1 MTINITQPTNEKLKP
16 RITVIGVGG
25 AGCNAVNNMIEA
37 HLEGVEF
44 LVANTDAQSLAN
56 SLAERKV
63 QLGAKLTKGLGAG
76 AKPEIGRQ
84 AADESLSNV
93 IEQLEGTHMLF
104 VTAGMG
110 GGTGTG
116 AAPVIA
122 EAARERGI
130 LTVGVVTKP
139 FEYEGERRMNI
150 ADEGIKELTEAVD
163 TLIII
168 PNQNLFRIANK
179 DTTFS
184 EAFKMAD
191 EVLYNG
197 VKGVTDLIVKQ
208 GRINLDFA
216 DIQTVMLEMG
226 KAMMGTGEAEG
237 EDRAIKAAEIAIS
250 NPLLDD
256 TSISNAKGV
265 IINISGGEDVK
276 LYEIDE
282 IAANIKK
289 QCKEDVNLIVGNTI
303 ENIED
308 GKIRVSLL
316 ASGISNSGI
325 KSTHEEENE
334 VNAFNKPRLVSN
346 RDKKETTELKNGEFS
361 YKEEKESKQADL
373 EEFLDKEAFSQIYE
387 DKDTTKPDSLIGK
400 KAENLEDFFIPRE
413 EVIPNSNLVGKTD
426 PFKEADVLN
435 ANIISN
441 KEKNKEVI
449 EEQNSS
455 SLISRLSSNVK
466 EKALNVGSKAMSIV
480 SEVTNKPFDNK
491 LLKKEE
497 ISSVVEKEANTKVE
511 RIEPT
516 FLEEGKNETF
526 SKNPKVINKE
536 IFSQDDGMNIPS
548 FLRRNKD

>member
-1 MTINITQPTNEKLKP
+1 MTINLTEPTNEQLKP

-56 SLAERKV
+56 SLTDRKV

-93 IEQLEGTHMLF
+93 LDQLEGTHMLF

-139 FEYEGERRMNI
+139 FEYEGIRRTKI
-150 ADEGIKELTEAVD
+150 ANQGIKDLTGSVD

-179 DTTFS
+179 DTTFT

-237 EDRAIKAAEIAIS
+237 EDRAIKAAELAIS

-282 IAANIKK
+282 IAAHIKK

-303 ENIED
+303 EKIED

-316 ASGISNSGI
+316 ASGIASENSI
-325 KSTHEEENE
+325 DMHDSDKSEINE
-334 VNAFNKPRLVSN
+334 KFNKPRLVSN
-346 RDKKETTELKNGEFS
+346 RAEKAKDNTIKGIFDKKEKT
-361 YKEEKESKQADL
+361 KQSDL
-373 EEFLDKEAFSQIYE
+373 EEFLSKEINEVATENNNQF
-387 DKDTTKPDSLIGK
+387 DGK
-400 KAENLEDFFIPRE
+400 KNTSVDHNKDFFIPTE
-413 EVIPNSNLVGKTD
+413 ESLPNTIKKNDLD

-435 ANIISN
+435 ANIQP
-441 KEKNKEVI
+441 
-449 EEQNSS
+449 QNLTKDTDELANN
-455 SLISRLSSNVK
+455 SLISRLSNVK
-466 EKALNVGSKAMSIV
+466 EKALNVGSKAISMV
-480 SEVTNKPFDNK
+480 SEVANKSIENTFVKKIEEETSPELESINNQRVEPSFLDNENLDENK
-491 LLKKEE
+491 SLT
-497 ISSVVEKEANTKVE
+497 EKDSN
-511 RIEPT
+511 
-516 FLEEGKNETF
+516 
-526 SKNPKVINKE
+526 IN
-536 IFSQDDGMNIPS
+536 FNQDNYVNIPS
-548 FLRRNKD
+548 FLKRNRD

>member
-1 MTINITQPTNEKLKP
+1 MTINITEPTNEQLKP

-37 HLEGVEF
+37 ELEGVEF
-44 LVANTDAQSLAN
+44 LVANTDAQSLAS
-56 SLAERKV
+56 SLTERKV

-76 AKPEIGRQ
+76 AKPEIGRE
-84 AADESLSNV
+84 AADESLSTV
-93 IEQLEGTHMLF
+93 LEQLEGTHMLF

-139 FEYEGERRMNI
+139 FEYEGIRRTKI
-150 ADEGIKELTEAVD
+150 ADQGIKDLTESVD

-179 DTTFS
+179 DTTFT

-226 KAMMGTGEAEG
+226 KAMMGTGEADG
-237 EDRAIKAAEIAIS
+237 EDRAIKAAELAIS

-265 IINISGGEDVK
+265 IINISGGEDIK

-282 IAANIKK
+282 IAAHIKK

-316 ASGISNSGI
+316 ASGISAENIIKEQIDESDSG
-325 KSTHEEENE
+325 K
-334 VNAFNKPRLVSN
+334 FLKPRLVASSEDN
-346 RDKKETTELKNGEFS
+346 HNENIDKTSFAKKIDT
-361 YKEEKESKQADL
+361 KQADL
-373 EEFLDKEAFSQIYE
+373 EEFLSNEVNDALLDNSNNSIVDNKVDKTDDE
-387 DKDTTKPDSLIGK
+387 K
-400 KAENLEDFFIPRE
+400 DFFIPKE
-413 EVIPNSNLVGKTD
+413 EVTPNKEKNSQTN
-426 PFKEADVLN
+426 PFKEADLLN
-435 ANIISN
+435 ANLTNKDSN
-441 KEKNKEVI
+441 ENI
-449 EEQNSS
+449 DEENV
-455 SLISRLSSNVK
+455 SLISRLSSNVR
-466 EKALNVGSKAMSIV
+466 EKAINVGSKAISMV
-480 SEVTNKPFDNK
+480 SEVANKSLDSKFIRKEEVVENNISDVNTNQRVEPSFMGFDN
-491 LLKKEE
+491 
-497 ISSVVEKEANTKVE
+497 
-511 RIEPT
+511 
-516 FLEEGKNETF
+516 NEDNEF
-526 SKNPKVINKE
+526 NSIDNKALQE
-536 IFSQDDGMNIPS
+536 NNYTNIPS
-548 FLRRNKD
+548 FLKRNRE

>member
-1 MTINITQPTNEKLKP
+1 MTINITQPTNEQLKP

-56 SLAERKV
+56 SHSDRKV
-63 QLGAKLTKGLGAG
+63 QLGAELTKGLGAG

-84 AADESLSNV
+84 AADESLANV
-93 IEQLEGTHMLF
+93 LDQLEGTHMLF

-139 FEYEGERRMNI
+139 FEYEGVRRMKI
-150 ADEGIKELTEAVD
+150 AEDGIKDLTEAVD

-179 DTTFS
+179 DTTFT

-237 EDRAIKAAEIAIS
+237 EDRAIKAAEVAIS

-256 TSISNAKGV
+256 TSIGNAKGV

-282 IAANIKK
+282 IAAHVKK
-289 QCKEDVNLIVGNTI
+289 QCRENVNLIVGNTI
-303 ENIED
+303 EKIED

-316 ASGISNSGI
+316 ASGINNDNEFI
-325 KSTHEEENE
+325 NENEQFEEETN
-334 VNAFNKPRLVSN
+334 FKKPRLVSSRKDN
-346 RDKKETTELKNGEFS
+346 NTIKADFS
-361 YKEEKESKQADL
+361 NKVVSKQSDL
-373 EEFLDKEAFSQIYE
+373 EEFLSKDSDDQISEENKNEFEAKKEIVNE
-387 DKDTTKPDSLIGK
+387 K
-400 KAENLEDFFIPRE
+400 NEDFFIPNE
-413 EVIPNSNLVGKTD
+413 EIAPSKEKKLIAN
-426 PFKEADVLN
+426 PFDEADVLN
-435 ANIISN
+435 ANLN
-441 KEKNKEVI
+441 NNEEKNKI
-449 EEQNSS
+449 EELDNN
-455 SLISRLSSNVK
+455 SLISKLSNVK
-466 EKALNVGSKAMSIV
+466 EKAMNVGSKAFSIV
-480 SEVTNKPFDNK
+480 SEVANKSLD
-491 LLKKEE
+491 
-497 ISSVVEKEANTKVE
+497 S
-511 RIEPT
+511 
-516 FLEEGKNETF
+516 TF
-526 SKNPKVINKE
+526 SKKEDSIEDSSNDEDIKDNKIEPSFMSEDNNIELPNTLEQNE
-536 IFSQDDGMNIPS
+536 IFQEEDNINIPS

>member
-1 MTINITQPTNEKLKP
+1 MTINLTEPTNEQLKP

-56 SLAERKV
+56 SLTDRKV

-93 IEQLEGTHMLF
+93 LDQLEGTHMLF

-139 FEYEGERRMNI
+139 FEYEGIRRTRI
-150 ADEGIKELTEAVD
+150 AEQGIKDLTDSVD

-179 DTTFS
+179 DTTFT

-237 EDRAIKAAEIAIS
+237 EDRAIKAAELAIS

-256 TSISNAKGV
+256 TSIANAKGV

-282 IAANIKK
+282 IAAHIKK

-316 ASGISNSGI
+316 ASGISSQ
-325 KSTHEEENE
+325 EEEEIRNTE
-334 VNAFNKPRLVSN
+334 NKFIKPRLVSN
-346 RDKKETTELKNGEFS
+346 SENKNIKINS
-361 YKEEKESKQADL
+361 SMQIKTKQADL
-373 EEFLDKEAFSQIYE
+373 EDFLSKEINDVLQENSNKSSNDKKNN
-387 DKDTTKPDSLIGK
+387 D
-400 KAENLEDFFIPRE
+400 NNFFIPKE
-413 EVIPNSNLVGKTD
+413 QVTPNKEKTLTTN
-426 PFKEADVLN
+426 PFKEADLLN
-435 ANIISN
+435 ASGSN
-441 KEKNKEVI
+441 T
-449 EEQNSS
+449 NSNDES
-455 SLISRLSSNVK
+455 ISLISRLSSNVK
-466 EKALNVGSKAMSIV
+466 EKAINVGSKAISMV
-480 SEVTNKPFDNK
+480 SEVANKSLENK
-491 LLKKEE
+491 FMKKDEME
-497 ISSVVEKEANTKVE
+497 DVKVNEFNSKERVEPSFVS
-511 RIEPT
+511 
-516 FLEEGKNETF
+516 LEKNEENTLGAID
-526 SKNPKVINKE
+526 NNTAM
-536 IFSQDDGMNIPS
+536 QDNSYNNIPS
-548 FLRRNKD
+548 FLKRNRD

>member
-1 MTINITQPTNEKLKP
+1 MTINLIEPTNEQLKP

-56 SLAERKV
+56 SKTDRKV

-93 IEQLEGTHMLF
+93 LDQLEGTHMLF

-122 EAARERGI
+122 EAARERNI

-139 FEYEGERRMNI
+139 FEYEGIRRTKI
-150 ADEGIKELTEAVD
+150 AEQGIKDLTNAVD

-179 DTTFS
+179 DTTFT

-226 KAMMGTGEAEG
+226 KAMMGTGEADG
-237 EDRAIKAAEIAIS
+237 EDRAIKAAELAIS

-282 IAANIKK
+282 IAAHIKK

-316 ASGISNSGI
+316 ASGIASQV
-325 KSTHEEENE
+325 EEETINSDNKF
-334 VNAFNKPRLVSN
+334 VKPRLVSN
-346 RDKKETTELKNGEFS
+346 SENRNMNTNSSKQSKT
-361 YKEEKESKQADL
+361 KQADL
-373 EEFLDKEAFSQIYE
+373 EDFLSKEVSEALSEKNDQSASNI
-387 DKDTTKPDSLIGK
+387 
-400 KAENLEDFFIPRE
+400 KANNSDFFIPKE
-413 EVIPNSNLVGKTD
+413 EVIPHKEKTLTTN
-426 PFKEADVLN
+426 PFKEADLLN
-435 ANIISN
+435 ANVS
-441 KEKNKEVI
+441 KI
-449 EEQNSS
+449 EENDENT

-466 EKALNVGSKAMSIV
+466 EKAINVGSKAMSMV
-480 SEVTNKPFDNK
+480 SEVANKSLENK
-491 LLKKEE
+491 FLKKDQIEE
-497 ISSVVEKEANTKVE
+497 NKASEFNSKERVEPSFMGLEQNDDSILNT
-511 RIEPT
+511 IDNHNT
-516 FLEEGKNETF
+516 TIHDTNY
-526 SKNPKVINKE
+526 N
-536 IFSQDDGMNIPS
+536 NIPS
-548 FLRRNKD
+548 FLKRNRD

>member
-1 MTINITQPTNEKLKP
+1 MTINIKQPTNEQLKP

-25 AGCNAVNNMIEA
+25 AGCNAVNNMIDA

-56 SLAERKV
+56 SLADRKV
-63 QLGAKLTKGLGAG
+63 QLGAELTKGLGAG

-84 AADESLSNV
+84 AADESLTNV
-93 IEQLEGTHMLF
+93 LEQLEGTHMLF

-139 FEYEGERRMNI
+139 FEYEGVRRMKI
-150 ADEGIKELTEAVD
+150 AEDGIRDLTEAVD

-226 KAMMGTGEAEG
+226 KAMMGTGEADG
-237 EDRAIKAAEIAIS
+237 EERAIKAAEIAIS

-282 IAANIKK
+282 IAAHIKK
-289 QCKEDVNLIVGNTI
+289 QCKENVNLIVGNTI
-303 ENIED
+303 EKIED

-316 ASGISNSGI
+316 ASGIGAQGLV
-325 KSTHEEENE
+325 EEIEE
-334 VNAFNKPRLVSN
+334 
-346 RDKKETTELKNGEFS
+346 
-361 YKEEKESKQADL
+361 EEKESFKRPRLVAGKNVKEKELDLGKTIKANFTKNKNSKQSDL
-373 EEFLDKEAFSQIYE
+373 EEFLSDKATNNFSSDNKISKSNTDILEESE
-387 DKDTTKPDSLIGK
+387 DY
-400 KAENLEDFFIPRE
+400 FIPNE
-413 EVIPNSNLVGKTD
+413 QVNPEVKSGNITD
-426 PFKEADVLN
+426 PFKEADMLN
-435 ANIISN
+435 ANLENSDSLESEKESN
-441 KEKNKEVI
+441 N
-449 EEQNSS
+449 S
-455 SLISRLSSNVK
+455 SLISKLSNVK
-466 EKALNVGSKAMSIV
+466 ERAINAGTRAFSLAT
-480 SEVTNKPFDNK
+480 ELANKSLETKFAK
-491 LLKKEE
+491 REE
-497 ISSVVEKEANTKVE
+497 GLESTQQMQEATKGDDK
-511 RIEPT
+511 IEPT
-516 FLEEGKNETF
+516 FFSDDNNNLNTYSSNLSNDDSSNIEENIT
-526 SKNPKVINKE
+526 
-536 IFSQDDGMNIPS
+536 IPS

>member
-1 MTINITQPTNEKLKP
+1 MTINLTEPTNEQLKP

-56 SLAERKV
+56 SLTDRKV

-93 IEQLEGTHMLF
+93 LDQLEGTHMLF

-139 FEYEGERRMNI
+139 FEYEGIRRTKI
-150 ADEGIKELTEAVD
+150 AEQGIKDLTDSVD

-179 DTTFS
+179 DTTFT

-237 EDRAIKAAEIAIS
+237 EDRAIKAAEVAIS

-282 IAANIKK
+282 IAAHIKK

-303 ENIED
+303 EKIED

-316 ASGISNSGI
+316 ASGIAAEI
-325 KSTHEEENE
+325 RENE
-334 VNAFNKPRLVSN
+334 NDNLEEYKKPRLVSDISKTEKN
-346 RDKKETTELKNGEFS
+346 NTIKADFGKKTTT
-361 YKEEKESKQADL
+361 KQADL
-373 EEFLDKEAFSQIYE
+373 EEFLSKEVSDAIKENKVSNGSQKE
-387 DKDTTKPDSLIGK
+387 SDG
-400 KAENLEDFFIPRE
+400 FFIPKE
-413 EVIPNSNLVGKTD
+413 ETVPNTEKENITD
-426 PFKEADVLN
+426 PFKEAEFLN
-435 ANIISN
+435 ANTSS
-441 KEKNKEVI
+441 KEEIDKEVI
-449 EEQNSS
+449 ENT
-455 SLISRLSSNVK
+455 SLISRLSNVK
-466 EKALNVGSKAMSIV
+466 EKALNVGSKAISMV
-480 SEVTNKPFDNK
+480 SEVANKSLDSKFARKVESDEAISYENNTAERVEPSFD
-491 LLKKEE
+491 
-497 ISSVVEKEANTKVE
+497 EANTFDRVNSLQE
-511 RIEPT
+511 IDNN
-516 FLEEGKNETF
+516 KNLQED
-526 SKNPKVINKE
+526 NYV
-536 IFSQDDGMNIPS
+536 NIPS
-548 FLRRNKD
+548 FLKRNKE

>member
-1 MTINITQPTNEKLKP
+1 MTINLIEPTNEQLKP

-37 HLEGVEF
+37 HLDGVEF

-56 SLAERKV
+56 SLTDRKV

-93 IEQLEGTHMLF
+93 LDQLEGTHMLF

-139 FEYEGERRMNI
+139 FEYEGIRRTRI
-150 ADEGIKELTEAVD
+150 AEQGIKDLTNAVD

-179 DTTFS
+179 DTTFT

-226 KAMMGTGEAEG
+226 KAMMGTGEADG
-237 EDRAIKAAEIAIS
+237 EDRAIKAAELAIS

-256 TSISNAKGV
+256 TSIANAKGV

-282 IAANIKK
+282 IAAHIKK
-289 QCKEDVNLIVGNTI
+289 QCKEDVNLIIGNTI

-316 ASGISNSGI
+316 ASGISPQ
-325 KSTHEEENE
+325 EEEIQITDNK
-334 VNAFNKPRLVSN
+334 FIKPRLVSN
-346 RDKKETTELKNGEFS
+346 SEKNNIKNS
-361 YKEEKESKQADL
+361 SSLQMDAQQADL
-373 EEFLDKEAFSQIYE
+373 EDFLSNEINDALLEKNNQSKKTDKNEN
-387 DKDTTKPDSLIGK
+387 DKG
-400 KAENLEDFFIPRE
+400 FFIPKE
-413 EVIPNSNLVGKTD
+413 EVIPNIKKTTTAN
-426 PFKEADVLN
+426 PFKEADLLN
-435 ANIISN
+435 AGGNTDDN
-441 KEKNKEVI
+441 NENV
-449 EEQNSS
+449 

-466 EKALNVGSKAMSIV
+466 EKAINVGSKAMSMV
-480 SEVTNKPFDNK
+480 SEVANKSLENKFIKKDQISDVKASEYNIKERVEPSFMSLEKNEENGLNTIDNK
-491 LLKKEE
+491 
-497 ISSVVEKEANTKVE
+497 NT
-511 RIEPT
+511 T
-516 FLEEGKNETF
+516 M
-526 SKNPKVINKE
+526 
-536 IFSQDDGMNIPS
+536 QDNNYNNIPS
-548 FLRRNKD
+548 FLKRNRD

>member
-1 MTINITQPTNEKLKP
+1 MTINITEPTNEQLKP

-37 HLEGVEF
+37 ELEGVEF
-44 LVANTDAQSLAN
+44 LVANTDAQSLAS
-56 SLAERKV
+56 SLTERKV

-76 AKPEIGRQ
+76 AKPEIGRE
-84 AADESLSNV
+84 AADESLSTV
-93 IEQLEGTHMLF
+93 LDQLEGTHMLF

-139 FEYEGERRMNI
+139 FEYEGIRRTKI
-150 ADEGIKELTEAVD
+150 AEQGIKDLTESVD

-179 DTTFS
+179 DTTFT

-191 EVLYNG
+191 AVLYNG

-226 KAMMGTGEAEG
+226 KAMMGTGEATG
-237 EDRAIKAAEIAIS
+237 ENRAINAAEEAVS

-256 TSISNAKGV
+256 TSIENARGV

-282 IAANIKK
+282 IAAYIKK
-289 QCKEDVNLIVGNTI
+289 QCREDVNLIVGNTI
-303 ENIED
+303 EKIED

-316 ASGISNSGI
+316 ASGIVAESAIDND
-325 KSTHEEENE
+325 KNKDDNE
-334 VNAFNKPRLVSN
+334 KFIKPRLVSSRN
-346 RDKKETTELKNGEFS
+346 DDKQENTIKVPTIN
-361 YKEEKESKQADL
+361 KEEKKQADL
-373 EEFLDKEAFSQIYE
+373 EDFLSKEVNSDVIE
-387 DKDTTKPDSLIGK
+387 NKDSDRGMN
-400 KAENLEDFFIPRE
+400 ENFFIPSE
-413 EVIPNSNLVGKTD
+413 EVLPNKVKNSITD
-426 PFKEADVLN
+426 PFKEADMLN
-435 ANIISN
+435 ADARANSN
-441 KEKNKEVI
+441 VVERMEEV
-449 EEQNSS
+449 ENN
-455 SLISRLSSNVK
+455 SLISRLTNVK
-466 EKALNVGSKAMSIV
+466 EKVLNAGSNAISMV
-480 SEVTNKPFDNK
+480 SEAANKSLENKFSRKEDNQ
-491 LLKKEE
+491 E
-497 ISSVVEKEANTKVE
+497 T
-511 RIEPT
+511 T
-516 FLEEGKNETF
+516 KNETDSSNRVEPSF
-526 SKNPKVINKE
+526 FESSSSKLESTSAILDQNNNLNE
-536 IFSQDDGMNIPS
+536 HSYDNIPS
-548 FLRRNKD
+548 FLKRNRD

>member
-1 MTINITQPTNEKLKP
+1 MTINLTEPTNEQLKP

-56 SLAERKV
+56 SLTDRKV

-93 IEQLEGTHMLF
+93 LEQLEGTHMLF

-139 FEYEGERRMNI
+139 FEYEGIRRTKI
-150 ADEGIKELTEAVD
+150 AEQGIKDLTESVD

-179 DTTFS
+179 DTTFT

-226 KAMMGTGEAEG
+226 KAMMGTGEADG
-237 EDRAIKAAEIAIS
+237 EDRAIKAAELAIS

-265 IINISGGEDVK
+265 IINISGGEDIK

-282 IAANIKK
+282 IAAHIKK

-316 ASGISNSGI
+316 ASGISAENIIKEQIDESDSG
-325 KSTHEEENE
+325 K
-334 VNAFNKPRLVSN
+334 FLKPRLVASSEDN
-346 RDKKETTELKNGEFS
+346 HNENIDKTSFAKKIDT
-361 YKEEKESKQADL
+361 KQADL
-373 EEFLDKEAFSQIYE
+373 EEFLSNEVNDALLDNSNNSIVDNKVDKTDDE
-387 DKDTTKPDSLIGK
+387 K
-400 KAENLEDFFIPRE
+400 DFFIPKE
-413 EVIPNSNLVGKTD
+413 EVTPNKEKNSQTN
-426 PFKEADVLN
+426 PFKEADLLN
-435 ANIISN
+435 ANLTNKDSN
-441 KEKNKEVI
+441 ENI
-449 EEQNSS
+449 DEENV
-455 SLISRLSSNVK
+455 SLISRLSSNVR
-466 EKALNVGSKAMSIV
+466 EKAINVGSKAISMV
-480 SEVTNKPFDNK
+480 SEVANKSLDSKFIRKEEVVENNISDVNTNQRVEPSFMGFDN
-491 LLKKEE
+491 
-497 ISSVVEKEANTKVE
+497 
-511 RIEPT
+511 
-516 FLEEGKNETF
+516 NEDNEF
-526 SKNPKVINKE
+526 NSIDNKALQE
-536 IFSQDDGMNIPS
+536 NNYTNIPS
-548 FLRRNKD
+548 FLKRNRE